1 MLTNLQFHVC
11 YILTQDL
18 NPFEQ
23 CPDNTLS
30 CYGFGC
36 PNTCF
41 CEEHCSWARCRLEV
55 PPNDCIENLGGI
67 WVKNTEENYWTAK
80 FTGNCMRKF

>member
-1 MLTNLQFHVC
+1 MLINLQFDIY
-11 YILTQDL
+11 YILTPDL

-30 CYGFGC
+30 CDGFGC

-55 PPNDCIENLGGI
+55 PPCDCIETLGGI
-67 WVKNTEENYWTAK
+67 WVKNSEENYWTVK
-80 FTGNCMRKF
+80 FTGNL